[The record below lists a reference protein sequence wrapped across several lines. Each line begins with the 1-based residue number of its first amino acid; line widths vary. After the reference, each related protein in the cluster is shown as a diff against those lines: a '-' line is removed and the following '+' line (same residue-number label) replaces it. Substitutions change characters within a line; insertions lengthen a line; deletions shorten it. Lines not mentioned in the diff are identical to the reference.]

1 VESDQYKK
9 LNFRHASTPRK
20 EFNTISESNSYKVQ
34 SDHKGVKIPLKVN
47 ESLNKFLHT
56 TAMSNSD
63 IDVEK
68 AGALMKYLSE
78 KVIDLKILN
87 SVRIEFL
94 KTDINE
100 QGWLTVDQF
109 TKILRKSSKQTSEE
123 VDQKIIN
130 YFKVQFHTITPIG
143 RKTRHHKIL

>member
-1 VESDQYKK
+1 VGSDEYRK
-9 LNFRHASTPRK
+9 LGLRHASTPRK
-20 EFNTISESNSYKVQ
+20 GCDTISESKSYKGHL
-34 SDHKGVKIPLKVN
+34 DNKGLKIPLKVN

-56 TAMSNSD
+56 TAMNNSD

-87 SVRIEFL
+87 RVRIEFL

-100 QGWLTVDQF
+100 QGWLTVEQF
-109 TKILRKSSKQTSEE
+109 TKILRKSSKQESEE

-130 YFKVQFHTITPIG
+130 YFKVRFNH
-143 RKTRHHKIL
+143 